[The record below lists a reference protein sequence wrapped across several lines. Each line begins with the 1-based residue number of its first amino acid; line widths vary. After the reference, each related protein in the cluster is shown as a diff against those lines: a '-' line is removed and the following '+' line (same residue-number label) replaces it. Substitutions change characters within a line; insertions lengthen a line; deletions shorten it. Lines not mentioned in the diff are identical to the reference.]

1 MTSGPTVY
9 RLPQANWALE
19 FAASALETLRKHVQ
33 ASSGSKES
41 VGQLYSRDLTGSRLV
56 VDAATV
62 LKPTWAA
69 WAKVRFDTK
78 QAMAER
84 EVLFERGLH
93 CIGLWHTHPEPNP
106 TPSPE
111 DRALAR
117 DHALAAQPQLNGLV
131 FAIVGTLP
139 LPLGLRVW
147 IHDGQDLRASDVVS
161 GPMALHESTRTLGRK
176 RKPSG
181 EHSGP

>member
-1 MTSGPTVY
+1 MTSGSTVY

-19 FAASALETLRKHVQ
+19 FGASAVETFQKHVQ
-33 ASSGSKES
+33 ASRRSKES
-41 VGQLYSRDLTGSRLV
+41 VGQLYSKDLTGDHLV
-56 VDAATV
+56 VDVATV

-69 WAKVRFDTK
+69 WARVRFDAK

-84 EVLFERGLH
+84 EALFERGLH
-93 CIGLWHTHPEPNP
+93 CIGLWHTHPEPSP

-117 DHALAAQPQLNGLV
+117 DHALAAAQQLSGLV

-139 LPLGLRVW
+139 MPAGVRVW
-147 IHDGQDLRASDVVS
+147 VHDGQELRVS
-161 GPMALHESTRTLGRK
+161 EVLSVPVGQDELTTPSSRK
-176 RKPSG
+176 RKLSG
-181 EHSGP
+181 HQAEP

>member
-1 MTSGPTVY
+1 MTSGSTVY

-19 FAASALETLRKHVQ
+19 FGTSAVETLRKHVQ
-33 ASSGSKES
+33 ASIGSKES
-41 VGQLYSRDLTGSRLV
+41 VGQLYSKDLTGDRLV
-56 VDAATV
+56 IDVATA

-84 EVLFERGLH
+84 EALFDRGLH

-106 TPSPE
+106 TPSSE

-117 DHALAAQPQLNGLV
+117 DHALAAAPQLSGLV

-139 LPLGLRVW
+139 MPAGLRVW
-147 IHDGQDLRASDVVS
+147 VHDGRELLASEALSESVVQDELAIPSKQ
-161 GPMALHESTRTLGRK
+161 K
-176 RKPSG
+176 RKPS
-181 EHSGP
+181 ERQIRP

>member
-1 MTSGPTVY
+1 MTSGSTVY
-9 RLPQANWALE
+9 RLPQANWELE
-19 FAASALETLRKHVQ
+19 FGPSALETFRKHAQ
-33 ASSGSKES
+33 AGSRSKES
-41 VGQLYSRDLTGSRLV
+41 VGQLYSTDLTRDRVV
-56 VDAATV
+56 VDVATV

-69 WAKVRFDTK
+69 WAKVRFDTE
-78 QAMAER
+78 QAIAER
-84 EVLFERGLH
+84 EALFERGLH

-117 DHALAAQPQLNGLV
+117 DHALAAAPQLSGLV

-139 LPLGLRVW
+139 MPAGLRAWV
-147 IHDGQDLRASDVVS
+147 HDGQELRVSEVLSVPVVQAELTMPS
-161 GPMALHESTRTLGRK
+161 SRK

-181 EHSGP
+181 QQVGP

>member
-19 FAASALETLRKHVQ
+19 FGASALETLQEHVQ
-33 ASSGSKES
+33 ASSRSKES
-41 VGQLYSRDLTGSRLV
+41 VGQLYSGDLTSDRLV
-56 VDAATV
+56 VDVATV

-84 EVLFERGLH
+84 EVLFGRGLH
-93 CIGLWHTHPEPNP
+93 CIGLWHTHPEANP

-111 DRALAR
+111 DRILAL
-117 DHALAAQPQLNGLV
+117 DHALAAVPQLSGLV

-139 LPLGLRVW
+139 MPAALRVW
-147 IHDGQDLRASDVVS
+147 VHDGQELRASEVVS
-161 GPMALHESTRTLGRK
+161 EPMCKAN
-176 RKPSG
+176 
-181 EHSGP
+181 

>member
-1 MTSGPTVY
+1 MTSGSTVY

-19 FAASALETLRKHVQ
+19 FGASALETLQKHVQ
-33 ASSGSKES
+33 VSSRSKES
-41 VGQLYSRDLTGSRLV
+41 VGQLYSGDLTSDYLV
-56 VDAATV
+56 VDVATV

-69 WAKVRFDTK
+69 WAKVRFDTG

-84 EVLFERGLH
+84 QTLFERGLH

-111 DRALAR
+111 DRALSR
-117 DHALAAQPQLNGLV
+117 DHALAAAPQLSGIV

-139 LPLGLRVW
+139 MPAGLRVW
-147 IHDGQDLRASDVVS
+147 IHDGQELLASEMLSEPIAQDELTMPS
-161 GPMALHESTRTLGRK
+161 RQA

-181 EHSGP
+181 QHAGP